1 MPFDKNA
8 INDRAAHVVWFETST
23 GERTIKAGVSWEVL
37 RARFGADAEEES
49 LLIAYRGNSRML
61 HALAQR
67 KFLESHPLPVLLSA
81 SDFPDAHMAARSV

>member
-1 MPFDKNA
+1 MSFDNNA

-23 GERTIKAGVSWEVL
+23 GQRTIKAGVSWEVL

-49 LLIAYRGNSRML
+49 LLVAYRGNSRML

-67 KFLESHPLPVLLSA
+67 KFLESHPLPVMLSP
-81 SDFPDAHMAARSV
+81 SDFPDERSSGRS

>member
-1 MPFDKNA
+1 MSFDNNA
-8 INDRAAHVVWFETST
+8 INDRAAHVVWFETSA

-67 KFLESHPLPVLLSA
+67 KFLESHPLPVLLSP
-81 SDFPDAHMAARSV
+81 SDFPAERSSSR